1 MATLISPPSR
11 RVVGL
16 YLRKPGECSN
26 PRAGTLFGN
35 GHFRDMSESCRR
47 VLLALATPGLC
58 LPLVVGVAYATPVA
72 PSGFLF
78 DASREPGLILIR
90 GGHGKHKGHGHH
102 GRAHRHAGRWNPR
115 RILDRQV
122 IAIGRLHEPIFG
134 SGQRYLSS
142 YDIPEYRSIG
152 PTGPAIAT
160 EPTPAAEQHKPVSCE
175 AASGIVSDYAFAR
188 VTPVSCSGTIYQFRA
203 NRGDSAYSVTLDAAN
218 GELVRVQ
225 KLAGR

>member
-1 MATLISPPSR
+1 
-11 RVVGL
+11 
-16 YLRKPGECSN
+16 
-26 PRAGTLFGN
+26 
-35 GHFRDMSESCRR
+35 
-47 VLLALATPGLC
+47 
-58 LPLVVGVAYATPVA
+58 
-72 PSGFLF
+72 
-78 DASREPGLILIR
+78 
-90 GGHGKHKGHGHH
+90 
-102 GRAHRHAGRWNPR
+102 
-115 RILDRQV
+115 
-122 IAIGRLHEPIFG
+122 LHEPIFG